1 MPRAARDALRYAC
14 GEPAQRSPALAIG
27 NGSVTTILLGALA
40 LGAGEAA
47 TGADLGHA
55 AGVES
60 RRQQT
65 QLRFQQAIRASR
77 ASGGTAGSASRDR
90 LERMR
95 LDALGARQ
103 QREAN
108 ALDSTLRTIPPAQAE
123 GRRYHTLQR
132 FEREQRLAVDRVRA
146 ADAASGPAASAGA
159 TDPSALQRLPDRSR
173 PGRVGPML
181 SE

>member
-1 MPRAARDALRYAC
+1 MTRRAAYYDNLLTTRDAAPEVRVFGL
-14 GEPAQRSPALAIG
+14 
-27 NGSVTTILLGALA
+27 
-40 LGAGEAA
+40 
-47 TGADLGHA
+47 
-55 AGVES
+55 
-60 RRQQT
+60 
-65 QLRFQQAIRASR
+65 
-77 ASGGTAGSASRDR
+77 AGSFRQTFRALRER
-90 LERMR
+90 LRGERIT
-95 LDALGARQ
+95 LARK
-103 QREAN
+103 EAVAN